1 MPRLDRTGPMG
12 MGPVTGKGM
21 GPCREVGYGPGLGWG
36 RGYGRAM
43 CGWFYRKYQAM
54 PKDERKELLKE
65 EIHDLKQELK
75 MVEEELKEL
84 EK

>member
-1 MPRLDRTGPMG
+1 MPRQDKTGPMG
-12 MGPVTGKGM
+12 MGPGTGRGMGSCGKGA
-21 GPCREVGYGPGLGWG
+21 GLGLGMG

-43 CGWFYRKYQAM
+43 CGWFYRKYQVM
-54 PKDERKELLKE
+54 PKDERKDLLKS
-65 EIHDLKQELK
+65 EIEDLKQEMQ

>member
-12 MGPVTGKGM
+12 MGPTTGKGM
-21 GPCREVGYGPGLGWG
+21 GLCRAEGYGPGLGWG
-36 RGYGRAM
+36 RGYGRTM
-43 CGWFYRKYQAM
+43 CGWFYRKYQTM

-65 EIHDLKQELK
+65 EIQDLKQELE
-75 MVEEELKEL
+75 MVEEELREL